1 MAPSEGQLLDEMSR
15 RLDNTLTVSPLIAS
29 YNTYSNNFTGRNTIV
44 QSVLLLNVKKKV
56 GRCHTLIL
64 PQIKSNLRR
73 HNILLMTQKNPSK
86 NKGLYVL
93 LLYVMLIRNA
103 LQAAYEEHYPH

>member
-1 MAPSEGQLLDEMSR
+1 MMLSMS
-15 RLDNTLTVSPLIAS
+15 
-29 YNTYSNNFTGRNTIV
+29 G
-44 QSVLLLNVKKKV
+44 NVKKKV